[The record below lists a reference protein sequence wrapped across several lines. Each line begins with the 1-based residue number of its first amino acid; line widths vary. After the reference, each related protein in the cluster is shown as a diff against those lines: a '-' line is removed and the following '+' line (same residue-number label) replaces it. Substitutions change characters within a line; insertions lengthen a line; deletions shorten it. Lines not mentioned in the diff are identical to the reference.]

1 MTELLEA
8 CFAGTNVV
16 PTVLLGLALA
26 YWLLVLVGALGLDL
40 FDVDLGT
47 DADLG
52 GDIDVGGDID
62 GDVPGDLGGPGALG
76 SFLSFGAVALRFMNI
91 GRVPLMV
98 WASVFALA
106 LWLLTM
112 ALDKPENHATL
123 AQDLLILLRNGVI
136 AVACAKIITQPLRG
150 KLDVVEAPTGRNLV
164 GRQCTVVTPT
174 LNQESGQIRCATEA
188 APLLLNARTKGEP
201 LVKGDRAVIVEI
213 DLPQGIYFV
222 EKAEQEAQ
230 S

>member
-8 CFAGTNVV
+8 CFAGANVG
-16 PTVLLGLALA
+16 PTVLLGLVLG

-40 FDVDLGT
+40 FDVDLDI
-47 DADLG
+47 DA
-52 GDIDVGGDID
+52 DVGGDID
-62 GDVPGDLGGPGALG
+62 LDGDVVGDLGGTSALG

-98 WASVFALA
+98 WLSVFALA

-112 ALDKPENHATL
+112 ALDKPENHAAL
-123 AQDLLILLRNGVI
+123 AHDLLILLRNGVI
-136 AVACAKIITQPLRG
+136 AVACAKIVTQPLRG
-150 KLDVVEAPTGRNLV
+150 RFDVVEAPTVRDLV

-174 LNQESGQIRCATEA
+174 LNEQSGQIRCATEA

-201 LVKGDRAVIVEI
+201 LAKGDRAVIVDI

-222 EKAEQEAQ
+222 EKAEQEVQ